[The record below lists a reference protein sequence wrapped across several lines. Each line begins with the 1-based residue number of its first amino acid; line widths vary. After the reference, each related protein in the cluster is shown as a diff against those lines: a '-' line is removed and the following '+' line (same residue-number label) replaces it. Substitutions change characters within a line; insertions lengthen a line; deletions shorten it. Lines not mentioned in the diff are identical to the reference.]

1 MFELYKALRN
11 YKPKNVK
18 IEACSICQLNCE
30 DCYMRKYNSGLP
42 YGVGKGYLKA
52 KDFEKFLQMNPYVE
66 RIELS
71 NNGEIFLNPELE
83 EIIKIAY
90 KYQIL
95 NGHQILLTGYN
106 GVNFNNVSDKV
117 LEALVKYNNIMALT
131 LSIDGA
137 SQEIYSK
144 YRRNGN
150 FEKVI
155 ENIKKL
161 NEYKKKYN
169 SKFPQLLWQYIINKY
184 DYDINEIKK
193 AKKIAKELDME
204 IFFKKDQP
212 GITEN
217 GDGFIPPNI
226 EEIEQETGLNYSSKL
241 LFEKNIE
248 LNKTRWLPC
257 RDLFN
262 EPQINYDGIFLGC
275 TCKFKNLYKD
285 NVFELGL
292 EKVLKSKVVKQ
303 TKKMLMGKYKD
314 KDFIKSFPCYNCWFY
329 QKMKKE
335 NDFITKE
342 EVKNMK

>member
-1 MFELYKALRN
+1 MFKLYKALRN
-11 YKPKNVK
+11 YKSKNVK
-18 IEACSICQLNCE
+18 IDACSICQLNCE
-30 DCYMRKYNSGLP
+30 TCYMRKQNSGLP

-106 GVNFNNVSDKV
+106 GVNFNNISDKV

-137 SQEIYSK
+137 SQEVYSK

-184 DYDINEIKK
+184 NYDINEIKN
-193 AKKIAKELDME
+193 AKKIAKELNIN
-204 IFFKKDQP
+204 IFFKKDW
-212 GITEN
+212 N
-217 GDGFIPPNI
+217 DFIPPNKK
-226 EEIEQETGLNYSSKL
+226 EVEQETGLNYSSKF

-262 EPQINYDGIFLGC
+262 EPQINYDGKFLGC
-275 TCKFKNLYKD
+275 CVNFLHNYDL